1 MNSYLEAA
9 LKNRT
14 SRYTEI
20 EQQMIMKA
28 YQFAEKAHTKQVR
41 KSGDRYIIHPVAV
54 ACLLV
59 DMRLDMSS
67 VVTGLLHDTVED
79 TSVSLKDIKEEFSEE
94 IAYLVQGVTKL
105 TKIELSS
112 HHTKQAENFR
122 KLVIAMSE
130 DIRVLLIKLV
140 DRLHNM
146 QTLYHVKSEEKR
158 RQVSIETMEIY
169 APLAE
174 RIGMRNLQ
182 DELQDLAFAELYP
195 QAYESIRLR
204 LDAIE
209 REGITQ
215 IENIVDKLRESLV
228 ETGLPA
234 EVHGRLKT
242 PYSIWRKMK
251 KKNILFEQ
259 ISDVIA
265 FRVIVASVADCYQ
278 ALGAIHNEYVVV
290 PGELKD
296 YVSMPKPNHYQSLHT
311 AVYFENKRIE
321 VQIRTQDMHKIAEYG
336 VAAHWEYKQNAH
348 LKEGRQYKWLRG
360 LLDILENAN
369 NPEEF
374 LEHTKLE
381 MFQDQ
386 VFCFTSKGDLIS
398 LAKGS
403 TCIDFAYAVHSE
415 VGNRCIGA
423 KVNNKMMPLRTVLSN
438 GDQVE
443 IITSQHHE
451 PSPTWERVVVTGK
464 ARASIRR
471 YIRSK
476 QQDEFRE
483 LGSAIL
489 KKACQQLGVA
499 YKQKDFVPHLE
510 RFKCSTHDE
519 LCVSLGSGDLTVP
532 EIIKY
537 VHQDKFL
544 ESQAQDSQKEEEVIL
559 KLPRSVKKSQKQ
571 AAVEK
576 DPQALAIKGLIPG
589 MAIRYGSCCHP
600 LPGDKIIGAVVS
612 GKGITIHTLECNNLK
627 HYENKPERLLDVTWD
642 ETEVDMFVGR
652 VFMVLKNL
660 PGALGSVS
668 NIIGHANGNIVNLK
682 ILRRMNDFFDLIV
695 DVNVQNVEHLN
706 SIMASLRAT
715 ALVSYIERK

>member
-1 MNSYLEAA
+1 
-9 LKNRT
+9 
-14 SRYTEI
+14 
-20 EQQMIMKA
+20 
-28 YQFAEKAHTKQVR
+28 
-41 KSGDRYIIHPVAV
+41 
-54 ACLLV
+54 
-59 DMRLDMSS
+59 
-67 VVTGLLHDTVED
+67 
-79 TSVSLKDIKEEFSEE
+79 
-94 IAYLVQGVTKL
+94 
-105 TKIELSS
+105 
-112 HHTKQAENFR
+112 
-122 KLVIAMSE
+122 
-130 DIRVLLIKLV
+130 
-140 DRLHNM
+140 
-146 QTLYHVKSEEKR
+146 
-158 RQVSIETMEIY
+158 
-169 APLAE
+169 
-174 RIGMRNLQ
+174 
-182 DELQDLAFAELYP
+182 
-195 QAYESIRLR
+195 
-204 LDAIE
+204 
-209 REGITQ
+209 
-215 IENIVDKLRESLV
+215 
-228 ETGLPA
+228 
-234 EVHGRLKT
+234 
-242 PYSIWRKMK
+242 
-251 KKNILFEQ
+251 
-259 ISDVIA
+259 
-265 FRVIVASVADCYQ
+265 
-278 ALGAIHNEYVVV
+278 
-290 PGELKD
+290 
-296 YVSMPKPNHYQSLHT
+296 
-311 AVYFENKRIE
+311 
-321 VQIRTQDMHKIAEYG
+321 
-336 VAAHWEYKQNAH
+336 
-348 LKEGRQYKWLRG
+348 
-360 LLDILENAN
+360 LDILENAN

-398 LAKGS
+398 LPKGS

-451 PSPTWERVVVTGK
+451 PSPTWERFVVTGK

-519 LCVSLGSGDLTVP
+519 LCVSLGSGDLTAR

-544 ESQAQDSQKEEEVIL
+544 ESQPQDSQKEEEVIL

-627 HYENKPERLLDVTWD
+627 HYENKPERLIDVTWD

>member
-1 MNSYLEAA
+1 MNSYLESA
-9 LKNRT
+9 LRNKT
-14 SRYTEI
+14 SHYAEA

-28 YQFAEKAHTKQVR
+28 YKFAEEAHAEQTR
-41 KSGDRYIIHPVAV
+41 KSGDRYIIHPVTV
-54 ACLLV
+54 ACLLA

-67 VVTGLLHDTVED
+67 VITGLLHDTVED
-79 TSVSLKDIKEEFSEE
+79 TNVTLNDIKQHFTDE

-130 DIRVLLIKLV
+130 DMRVLLIKLV

-158 RQVSIETMEIY
+158 RRVSVETMEIY

-204 LDAIE
+204 LDTIE

-215 IENIVDKLRESLV
+215 IENIVNKLRESLV
-228 ETGLPA
+228 ETGLSA

-265 FRVIVASVADCYQ
+265 FRVVVSSVADCYQ

-290 PGELKD
+290 PGALKD

-321 VQIRTQDMHKIAEYG
+321 VQIRTQEMHKIAEYG

-360 LLDILENAN
+360 LLDILDNAN

-386 VFCFTSKGDLIS
+386 VFCFTTKGDLIS
-398 LAKGS
+398 LPKGS

-423 KVNNKMMPLRTVLSN
+423 RVNNKMMPLRTVLGN

-451 PSPTWERVVVTGK
+451 PSPTWERFVVTGK

-483 LGSAIL
+483 LGVAIL
-489 KKACQQLGVA
+489 KKACQQVGVA
-499 YKQKDFVPHLE
+499 YKPKDFSTHLE
-510 RFKCSTHDE
+510 RFKCSNHDE
-519 LCVSLGSGDLTVP
+519 LCVLLGSGDLTAR
-532 EIIKY
+532 EIMKLAHKDQFIN
-537 VHQDKFL
+537 
-544 ESQAQDSQKEEEVIL
+544 AQTADSVEEDPVL
-559 KLPRSVKKSQKQ
+559 KLPRSIKKSQKENKK
-571 AAVEK
+571 EK

-627 HYENKPERLLDVTWD
+627 HYENKPERLIDVAWD
-642 ETEVDMFVGR
+642 ETEMDMFIGR
-652 VFMVLKNL
+652 VFMILKNA

-668 NIIGHANGNIVNLK
+668 NIIGHASGNIVNLK

-715 ALVSYIERK
+715 TLVSYIERK